1 MFLENYALSLS
12 VFFKEAYAH
21 AEFYLKRP
29 LNEMEKLK
37 IYKQLVYRDEHY
49 YHKTE
54 KNSQLCLV
62 MYSFIPLRKCK
73 TITNGDW

>member
-1 MFLENYALSLS
+1 MKAKKTASSKLCFNLAKADCP
-12 VFFKEAYAH
+12 FFTFTKWTT
-21 AEFYLKRP
+21 L
-29 LNEMEKLK
+29 
-37 IYKQLVYRDEHY
+37 YRDEHY